1 MPGALRHRR
10 HVVQTG
16 RRDGVDSEEPEDGL
30 EDLFGEIGGQALCDA
45 RDALGG
51 GPADDGILGERSC
64 IDRLG

>member
-30 EDLFGEIGGQALCDA
+30 EDLFGEVGREAFSDA
-45 RDALGG
+45 RDALSG
-51 GPADDGILGERSC
+51 GPADDGVLEGRSY
-64 IDRLG
+64 IS